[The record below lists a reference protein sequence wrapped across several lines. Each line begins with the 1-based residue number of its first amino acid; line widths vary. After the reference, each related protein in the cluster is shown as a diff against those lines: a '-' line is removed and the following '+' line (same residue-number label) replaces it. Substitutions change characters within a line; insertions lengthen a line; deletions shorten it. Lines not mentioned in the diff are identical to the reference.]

1 MKKIT
6 AAFISIFIVLLIFSI
21 PNYNV
26 HAAAQT
32 ETRAVW
38 MSTAYNID
46 WPKTVNPKQELSEDF
61 DLLQRTGFNTVYFQV
76 RSMGDALYPT
86 SYAPWS
92 KYLTGTLGKDPGYDP
107 LAYAIAESK
116 KRNLQLHAWF
126 NPFRISDSANFDK
139 NDYLSKLP
147 DGNKLKDN
155 PEWLITY
162 ANYTMINPGIPEA
175 RTYVIDTIMDV
186 VNRYDI
192 AGVHLD
198 DYFYPY
204 PKTGYEFND
213 SKEFNLYGNG
223 MTLEDWRRDNV
234 NKFVKDLN
242 SKIKS
247 SNKNIKFGI
256 SPFGIWK
263 NSPAEG
269 GSNTNGLQSYYA
281 TYSDSV
287 KWVKNNWVDY
297 IVPQVYW
304 DVGNN
309 AADFER
315 IVKWWNETVRGTN
328 VNLIIGQAAY
338 KLGTEFSSSDEIINQ
353 IKLIRTLDNVSGNSL
368 FSFSQIK
375 DDKLGL
381 RTKLDSLYN
390 HEWRLIDNQWYL
402 FNTYTG
408 EKYKG
413 WILDMGT
420 WYYLDTASG
429 AMKTGWLSDR
439 GTWYYLD
446 PASGAMKTGWL
457 LYNGNWYY
465 LNASG
470 STQTSWALIR
480 GVWYYFK
487 PSGEMSKGWVL
498 YNKKWY
504 YLDPFSGAMR
514 TGRILY
520 KGKWY
525 YFRSDGSMI

>member
-6 AAFISIFIVLLIFSI
+6 PRCISVFVFILVMLIGI
-21 PNYNV
+21 PNYTA
-26 HAAAQT
+26 HAAAQS

-38 MSTAYNID
+38 ISTVYNID
-46 WPKTVNPKQELSEDF
+46 WPKTADPRQELSNDF
-61 DLLQRTGFNTVYFQV
+61 DLLQRTGLNTVYLQV

-116 KRNLQLHAWF
+116 KKSLQLHAWF
-126 NPFRISDSANFDK
+126 NPFRISDSASFDK

-147 DGNKLKDN
+147 NGNILKNN
-155 PEWLITY
+155 PQWLVTY

-175 RTYVIDTIMDV
+175 RAYVIKTIMDV

-204 PKTGYEFND
+204 PKTGYEFDD
-213 SKEFNLYGNG
+213 SNEYNLYGSG
-223 MTLEDWRRDNV
+223 MTLDDWRRDNV

-242 SKIKS
+242 SAIKS
-247 SNKNIKFGI
+247 SNKDIKFGI

-263 NSPAEG
+263 NSAAEG
-269 GSNTNGLQSYYA
+269 GSNTNGLESYYA

-304 DVGNN
+304 SIGNN
-309 AADFER
+309 VADFER
-315 IVKWWNETVRGTN
+315 IVKWWNEVVKGTN

-338 KLGTEFSSSDEIINQ
+338 KLGGEFSSSDEIINQ
-353 IKLIRTLDNVSGNSL
+353 IKIIRTLDNVKGNSI

-375 DDKLGL
+375 EDKLGL
-381 RTKLDSLYN
+381 RSKLDNLYN
-390 HEWRLIDNQWYL
+390 QDWKFIDNKWYF
-402 FNTYTG
+402 FNSYTG

-413 WILDMGT
+413 WLLDRGI
-420 WYYLDTASG
+420 WYYLDPVTG
-429 AMKTGWLSDR
+429 AMKTGWLF
-439 GTWYYLD
+439 
-446 PASGAMKTGWL
+446 
-457 LYNGNWYY
+457 YNGNWYY
-465 LNASG
+465 LNISG
-470 STQTSWALIR
+470 KMQTSWAFIG
-480 GVWYYFK
+480 GVWYYFR
-487 PSGEMSKGWVL
+487 PSGAMSTGWVS
-498 YNKKWY
+498 YNNKWY
-504 YLDPFSGAMR
+504 YMDSSGAMR
-514 TGRILY
+514 TGWIWY
-520 KGKWY
+520 NGKWY
-525 YFRSDGSMI
+525 YCRSDGSMVY